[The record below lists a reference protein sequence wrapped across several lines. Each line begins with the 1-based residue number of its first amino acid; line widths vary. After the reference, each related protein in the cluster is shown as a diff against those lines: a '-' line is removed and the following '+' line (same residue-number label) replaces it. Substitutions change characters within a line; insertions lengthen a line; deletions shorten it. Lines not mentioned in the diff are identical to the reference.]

1 MAILCTVFI
10 AHFQYEIVDEICNEG
25 DDIVTEFYQLQ
36 IAADLFNLRVS
47 VSRDYTRRAA
57 IENLRIQL

>member
-47 VSRDYTRRAA
+47 VSRD
-57 IENLRIQL
+57 